1 MDQKELNAKR
11 DEIAGDVER
20 FLQAGGTIDE
30 IGGTRVDKVFMI
42 GPGDN
47 PYSETKQSRKARR
60 SREIG
65 ASKARIGTS

>member
-30 IGGTRVDKVFMI
+30 IGGTRVDKVFMVD
-42 GPGDN
+42 PYS
-47 PYSETKQSRKARR
+47 PYSESIRSPKVIR

-65 ASKARIGTS
+65 ASKSRIGKS